1 MNYPLHSH
9 NESRDIEKLIEIK
22 ISEAPCRNHISNRRL
37 SGSKEKNNINLT
49 HRILEEEKRSGAKGS
64 QRPSGELR
72 EKNSDS
78 LCL

>member
-1 MNYPLHSH
+1 MTI
-9 NESRDIEKLIEIK
+9 DQWC
-22 ISEAPCRNHISNRRL
+22 ACRNHISNRRL

-72 EKNSDS
+72 DFPYAYNIKESTS
-78 LCL
+78 